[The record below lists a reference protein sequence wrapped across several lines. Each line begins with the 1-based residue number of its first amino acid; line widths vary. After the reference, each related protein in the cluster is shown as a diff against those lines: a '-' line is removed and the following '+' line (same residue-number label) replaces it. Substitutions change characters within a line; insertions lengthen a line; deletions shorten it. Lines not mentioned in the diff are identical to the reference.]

1 MTYRDWTCP
10 GADEEGFITFE
21 DLKSRT
27 SHNSLEDFVRQYPLP
42 GLFVVYK
49 EGSDP
54 DPLDPTDRGVQLLT
68 VSIRST
74 SILRYLAKI
83 AFLAK
88 RPGNP
93 FGHLISI
100 GRSNRNDI
108 TIGVDSVSKVHGYF
122 VPDGDAWS
130 FTDHGSTNGSRIND
144 NELVRGEKYPL
155 ENGDLLQLGLE
166 VSFEIHMPRSLYMK
180 TR

>member
-1 MTYRDWTCP
+1 MSYRDWTCP
-10 GADEEGFITFE
+10 GADDDGFITFE
-21 DLKSRT
+21 DLKEQTAR
-27 SHNSLEDFVRQYPLP
+27 HSLEDFTRKFPVP
-42 GLFVVYK
+42 GLLVVYK
-49 EGSDP
+49 EGDG
-54 DPLDPTDRGVQLLT
+54 DQALDPTDRGVQLLT

-74 SILRYLAKI
+74 AILRYLSKV

-122 VPDGDAWS
+122 VPDGDDWS
-130 FTDHGSTNGSRIND
+130 FTDHGSTNGSRIN
-144 NELVRGEKYPL
+144 NSELERGEKYPL
-155 ENGDLLQLGLE
+155 QNGDLLQLGLE
-166 VSFEIHMPRSLYMK
+166 VSFEFQLPRSLYMK

>member
-10 GADEEGFITFE
+10 GADEEGFIDFD
-21 DLKSRT
+21 DLRQRT
-27 SHNSLEDFVRQYPLP
+27 AHNSLEDFLRQYPVP
-42 GLFVVYK
+42 GLLVVYK
-49 EGSDP
+49 EDSSQDV
-54 DPLDPTDRGVQLLT
+54 LDPTDRGVQLLT

-74 SILRYLAKI
+74 AILRYLSKV
-83 AFLAK
+83 AFPAK

-93 FGHLISI
+93 FAHLISI
-100 GRSNRNDI
+100 GRSTRNDI

-122 VPDGDAWS
+122 VADGEEWN

-144 NELVRGEKYPL
+144 QTLIRGEKYPL
-155 ENGDLLQLGLE
+155 RNGDHLQLGLE
-166 VSFEIHMPRSLYMK
+166 VTFDFLTPRSLYMK